1 VKYPHVPVLAH
12 EVVSIL
18 LWKDDGIYVD
28 ATAGSGGHSEHVA
41 KHLSECGRLV
51 SIDRD
56 PFAVRMASERLA
68 FIGDR
73 ARVIKGNFSELPE
86 LLLACGIERVDG
98 ILLDLGM
105 SSYQLDSS
113 GRGFSITADEPLDMR
128 MDPSLDL
135 TAWSLVNSSPRK
147 DLERIFRDYGEE
159 PRAAQIARAIC
170 KVREKRAIETSLEL
184 SSLIASVFPPSSRF
198 KARHPAIKSFQA
210 LRIAV
215 NNELGNLEKF
225 LDFAPLLLNDSGRLV
240 VLSYHSLEDRLVKRA
255 ISSWE
260 KGCKCPPGLPVCA
273 CGFKMLFRSL
283 TKKGIRARPD
293 EIEANPRAR
302 SAVLRAA
309 RRVFK

>member
-1 VKYPHVPVLAH
+1 MKYPHVPVLAR

-28 ATAGSGGHSEHVA
+28 ATAGSGGHSELIA
-41 KHLSECGRLV
+41 RHLNERGRLV

-56 PFAVRMASERLA
+56 PFAVRMVSERLA

-73 ARVIKGNFSELPE
+73 ARVINGNFSELPG
-86 LLLACGIERVDG
+86 LLSTCGIERVDG

-113 GRGFSITADEPLDMR
+113 GRGFSITADELLDMR

-135 TAWSLVNSSPRK
+135 TAWNLVNSSPCK
-147 DLERIFRDYGEE
+147 DLERIFRNYGEE
-159 PRAAQIARAIC
+159 RRAAQIARAIC
-170 KVREKRAIETSLEL
+170 RAREKRAIETSLEL

-198 KARHPAIKSFQA
+198 KPRHPAIKSFQA

-225 LDFAPLLLNDSGRLV
+225 LDFAPSLLNDSGRLV

-273 CGFKMLFRSL
+273 CGFKVLFRCL
-283 TKKGIRARPD
+283 TKKGIRALPD
-293 EIEANPRAR
+293 EIESNPRAR

>member
-1 VKYPHVPVLAH
+1 MV
-12 EVVSIL
+12 
-18 LWKDDGIYVD
+18 
-28 ATAGSGGHSEHVA
+28 
-41 KHLSECGRLV
+41 
-51 SIDRD
+51 
-56 PFAVRMASERLA
+56 SERLA
-68 FIGDR
+68 FMGDR
-73 ARVIKGNFSELPE
+73 ARVIRGNFSDLPG
-86 LLLACGIERVDG
+86 LLSRCGIERVDG

-128 MDPSLDL
+128 MDPSLDF
-135 TAWSLVNSSPRK
+135 TALNLVNSYSCK
-147 DLERIFRDYGEE
+147 DIERILRDYGEE
-159 PRAAQIARAIC
+159 RRAARIARVI
-170 KVREKRAIETSLEL
+170 VGTRERRAIETSLEL
-184 SSLIASVFPPSSRF
+184 SSLIASVFPPSLRF

-225 LDFAPLLLNDSGRLV
+225 LDSAPSLLNDSGRLV

-260 KGCKCPPGLPVCA
+260 KGCRCPPDLPVCA
-273 CGFKMLFRSL
+273 CGFKPLFSCL
-283 TKKGIRARPD
+283 TRKGIRAQPD
-293 EIEANPRAR
+293 EIESNPRAR

>member
-12 EVVSIL
+12 EVVSVL

-28 ATAGSGGHSEHVA
+28 ATAGSGGHSELIA
-41 KHLSECGRLV
+41 RHLSEAGRLV
-51 SIDRD
+51 AVDRD
-56 PFAVRMASERLA
+56 PSAVKMVSERLA

-73 ARVIKGNFSELPE
+73 ARVIQGNFSDLPG
-86 LLLACGIERVDG
+86 LFSTCGIERVDG

-113 GRGFSITADEPLDMR
+113 GRGFSVTADEPLDMR

-135 TAWSLVNSSPRK
+135 TAWSLVNVSPRGE
-147 DLERIFRDYGEE
+147 LERIFRDYGEE
-159 PRAAQIARAIC
+159 RRAAQIARAIC
-170 KVREKRAIETSLEL
+170 RAREKRTIETSLEL
-184 SSLIASVFPPSSRF
+184 SSLIASVFPPSSRY

-225 LDFAPLLLNDSGRLV
+225 LESAPSLLNDSGRLV

-255 ISSWE
+255 INSWE
-260 KGCKCPPGLPVCA
+260 KGCQCPPGLPVCA
-273 CGFKMLFRSL
+273 CGFKLLFRSL
-283 TKKGIRARPD
+283 TRKGIRAQPD
-293 EIEANPRAR
+293 EIKSNPRAR

-309 RRVFK
+309 RRVLK

>member
-1 VKYPHVPVLAH
+1 VKYPHVPVLAR
-12 EVVSIL
+12 EVISIL

-28 ATAGSGGHSEHVA
+28 ATAGSGGHSELIA
-41 KHLSECGRLV
+41 RHLSENGRLV

-56 PFAVRMASERLA
+56 PFAVKMVSERLA

-73 ARVIKGNFSELPE
+73 ARVIKGNFSDLPG
-86 LLLACGIERVDG
+86 LLSNSGIERIDG

-105 SSYQLDSS
+105 SSYQLDSA

-128 MDPSLDL
+128 MDPSLDF
-135 TAWSLVNSSPRK
+135 TAWNLVNVSPCK
-147 DLERIFRDYGEE
+147 DLESIFREYGEE
-159 PRAAQIARAIC
+159 RRAPQIARAIC
-170 KVREKRAIETSLEL
+170 SAREKRPIETSLEL
-184 SSLIASVFPPSSRF
+184 SSLIASVFPPSSRY

-225 LDFAPLLLNDSGRLV
+225 LDSAPSLLNDSGRLV
-240 VLSYHSLEDRLVKRA
+240 VLSYHSLEDRRVKRA

-260 KGCKCPPGLPVCA
+260 KGCQCPPGLPVCA
-273 CGFKMLFRSL
+273 CGFKVLFRSL
-283 TKKGIRARPD
+283 TRKGIRAQSD
-293 EIEANPRAR
+293 EIESNPRAR

-309 RRVFK
+309 RRVFE

>member
-1 VKYPHVPVLAH
+1 MNYPHVPVLAR

-18 LWKDDGIYVD
+18 LWKDDGIFVD
-28 ATAGSGGHSEHVA
+28 ATAGSGGHSELMA
-41 KHLSECGRLV
+41 RNLGEGGRLV

-56 PFAVRMASERLA
+56 PCAVEMVSERLT

-73 ARVIKGNFSELPE
+73 ARVIKGDFSDLSAI
-86 LLLACGIERVDG
+86 LSTYGIERVDG

-113 GRGFSITADEPLDMR
+113 GRGFSVTADEPLDMR
-128 MDPSLDL
+128 MDPSLDI
-135 TAWSLVNSSPRK
+135 TAWYLVNSLPCK
-147 DLERIFRDYGEE
+147 DLEKILRDYGEE
-159 PRAAQIARAIC
+159 RRAVQVARAIC
-170 KVREKRAIETSLEL
+170 RAREKRAIETSLEL

-215 NNELGNLEKF
+215 NKELENLEKF
-225 LDFAPLLLNDSGRLV
+225 LNFVPSLLNDSGRLLI
-240 VLSYHSLEDRLVKRA
+240 LSYHSLEDRLVKRA
-255 ISSWE
+255 FSSWE
-260 KGCKCPPGLPVCA
+260 RGCKCPPDLPVCA
-273 CGFKMLFRSL
+273 CGFKPLFLCL
-283 TKKGIRARPD
+283 TRKGIRAQPD
-293 EIEANPRAR
+293 EVESNPRAR